1 MPESVHHPVRR
12 AVLLGLAALLLFL
25 LGLGGWFL
33 SRRITPGTFVIRV
46 VPVGASAGGMSVTLL
61 GPGGG
66 KLADW
71 KFQDVPG
78 PNVLAGLEK
87 KIPWTAVATNGRQG
101 HPCVTLE
108 SAPFV
113 PPAALAPIEQL
124 ILSQCCPGVMEMARC
139 PIRRVTLGR

>member
-1 MPESVHHPVRR
+1 MPETAQPVRR
-12 AVLLGLAALLLFL
+12 AVLVALAALLLLFVAV
-25 LGLGGWFL
+25 GGWFL

-46 VPVGASAGGMSVTLL
+46 VPSGASPGGMSLTLL

-78 PNVLAGLEK
+78 PSVLAGLEK

-101 HPCVTLE
+101 QPCVTLE

-113 PPAALAPIEQL
+113 PPAALAPVEQL
-124 ILSQCCPGVMEMARC
+124 VLSQCCPGVRDMARC